1 MDSSR
6 TSGGSVVT
14 ELLLCMRKGSS
25 LPGKTICKSS
35 DRLVGCG
42 RISQV
47 SISLAR
53 EILTS
58 IIGYWVKKVGESRY
72 SGPVRVV
79 TDA

>member
-1 MDSSR
+1 M
-6 TSGGSVVT
+6 
-14 ELLLCMRKGSS
+14 ELLLCTRKGSS
-25 LPGKTICKSS
+25 LPGKTICESS

-58 IIGYWVKKVGESRY
+58 IIGYCVKKVRESRD
-72 SGPVRVV
+72 SGPVRVA
-79 TDA
+79 TDAWFGWTG